1 MVEKGS
7 ACGSIADGGNRRRE
21 ITSYTDNQQEEE
33 DAFEWFPPLPSNIVE
48 GKKEEKKK
56 KMRDNVTYLSRAYT
70 ARHYITFFSKWNC
83 STTYF
88 FFFVFF
94 SSNNLQM
101 SSRSHRVVSWRLY
114 TSWNVGCNNNNKK
127 ERSAPPYNIHNN
139 ERWWS
144 GKEENVA
151 MSRGRK
157 KRKGIESKTI
167 TENVWKR
174 EKGDNQEVAP
184 RVCVCRAITGA
195 RVSHAQYEKKK
206 RSGHWR
212 FRASRVFC
220 LLSRC
225 QNPPWFFSANEEIDT
240 IDFVSPLEQS
250 ALPLSSERWTA
261 KERRPSRLTCSD
273 QEGGVYDNE
282 LLTSARTD
290 SEYLISS
297 TNPPKKKKKK
307 GKVVYKS
314 NGSKLGWH
322 CRQPM
327 SIAIKVIEGGLLRKE
342 TTCAFFYNTTNGG

>member
-1 MVEKGS
+1 
-7 ACGSIADGGNRRRE
+7 
-21 ITSYTDNQQEEE
+21 
-33 DAFEWFPPLPSNIVE
+33 
-48 GKKEEKKK
+48 
-56 KMRDNVTYLSRAYT
+56 
-70 ARHYITFFSKWNC
+70 
-83 STTYF
+83 
-88 FFFVFF
+88 
-94 SSNNLQM
+94 M

-114 TSWNVGCNNNNKK
+114 TSWNVGCNNNKKK

-250 ALPLSSERWTA
+250 ALSPSSERWTA

-327 SIAIKVIEGGLLRKE
+327 SIAIKVIVGGVI
-342 TTCAFFYNTTNGG
+342 T

>member
-1 MVEKGS
+1 
-7 ACGSIADGGNRRRE
+7 
-21 ITSYTDNQQEEE
+21 
-33 DAFEWFPPLPSNIVE
+33 
-48 GKKEEKKK
+48 
-56 KMRDNVTYLSRAYT
+56 
-70 ARHYITFFSKWNC
+70 
-83 STTYF
+83 
-88 FFFVFF
+88 
-94 SSNNLQM
+94 
-101 SSRSHRVVSWRLY
+101 
-114 TSWNVGCNNNNKK
+114 
-127 ERSAPPYNIHNN
+127 
-139 ERWWS
+139 
-144 GKEENVA
+144 

-297 TNPPKKKKKK
+297 TNPPKKKEEERKSSIQVKWIKIGMTLSPTDEYCHQSNSGGDYYVRRLHVPSSITRQMGGSRRTIMYTHVSLKCRKGNNDEKVLKKILSNK
-307 GKVVYKS
+307 QKRIFATKVLQVIIGRPVVHLRIVGRS
-314 NGSKLGWH
+314 ILLLLLPALRLVLLMLLVTAVNGVAFLLVTVPLLGESA
-322 CRQPM
+322 Q
-327 SIAIKVIEGGLLRKE
+327 L
-342 TTCAFFYNTTNGG
+342 